1 MPEMA
6 ALVARCELLISA
18 GAAHLA
24 AAVGTTVV
32 GLYGATA
39 WFAETAPYGDHYVI
53 LQTPLNAPMSTI
65 SLDSVLAAALNRLN
79 RVSATDLQRKLCNQN
94 QSAWETSVQSPSPC
108 GDPLGGLVY
117 RPCIAIHSRPTSSSP
132 DPSAKHSAQ
141 NSLLRPKPVR
151 SRIPIIARLIHWL
164 RFSSTCKRYRC
175 SAPNRREVELP
186 HPNLLLR
193 RALSSQRWKIFA
205 RWSPG
210 RPGAASVQSSTTS
223 TGDSACS
230 RSNRR
235 SKRSVPMRTPY
246 ISAARILRRAARS
259 EAKGCKDS
267 SIENESMVWRGSF
280 TTEGREGGQV
290 PRSVRIQAPARQRG
304 SVSP

>member
-235 SKRSVPMRTPY
+235 SKRSVPMRTPTPPPLV
-246 ISAARILRRAARS
+246 SCDALHA
-259 EAKGCKDS
+259 
-267 SIENESMVWRGSF
+267 
-280 TTEGREGGQV
+280 
-290 PRSVRIQAPARQRG
+290 ARQRG
-304 SVSP
+304 VKTAQLRTNRWFGGEALRQKEERGDRCLVR